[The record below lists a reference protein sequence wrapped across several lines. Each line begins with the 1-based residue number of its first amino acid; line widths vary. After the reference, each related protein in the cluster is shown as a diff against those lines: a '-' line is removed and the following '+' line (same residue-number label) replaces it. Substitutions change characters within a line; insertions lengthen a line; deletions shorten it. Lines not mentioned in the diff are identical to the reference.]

1 MDFKDSKN
9 LALILAIVFTLLF
22 AGLCFV
28 NVFAAAIAFMV
39 DLMAIL
45 FGVFVYT
52 VDAKS
57 SV

>member
-9 LALILAIVFTLLF
+9 LALIIAIVFTILF

-28 NVFAAAIAFMV
+28 NVFAAAIAFII
-39 DLMAIL
+39 DLMVIL
-45 FGVFVYT
+45 FGVFIYSA
-52 VDAKS
+52 DQKN